1 MSQEGKNI
9 NQPDPEVVSKP
20 QRRRY
25 TAEYKLRMLQEYD
38 ACEQPGEKGALLRRE
53 GIYSSNISTWRRQ
66 YSQGG
71 MDGLH
76 KTKRGPKADPQTR
89 ENKKLRQENEQLKKR
104 LQHAELII
112 EVQKKVSQILE
123 IELNEQEHES

>member
-1 MSQEGKNI
+1 MSQEEKNI

-25 TAEYKLRMLQEYD
+25 TAEYKLRMLKEYD
-38 ACEQPGEKGALLRRE
+38 ACEQPGEKGAILRRE

-66 YSQGG
+66 YSQGSL
-71 MDGLH
+71 DGLH

>member
-1 MSQEGKNI
+1 MSQEEKY
-9 NQPDPEVVSKP
+9 QKSPDPEVISKP

-25 TAEYKLRMLQEYD
+25 TAEYKMRMLEEFD
-38 ACEQPGEKGALLRRE
+38 ACEQRGEKGALLRRE

-71 MDGLH
+71 LDGLQQI
-76 KTKRGPKADPQTR
+76 KRGPKVASPAR
-89 ENKKLRQENEQLKKR
+89 ENKQLRQENEQLKKR
-104 LQHAELII
+104 LQQAELII

>member
-53 GIYSSNISTWRRQ
+53 GIYASNISTWRRQ

>member
-1 MSQEGKNI
+1 MSQEEKTI
-9 NQPDPEVVSKP
+9 NTPDPEVVSKP

-25 TAEYKLRMLQEYD
+25 TAEYKLRMLKEYD

-53 GIYSSNISTWRRQ
+53 GIYASNISTWRRQ
-66 YSQGG
+66 FSQGG

-76 KTKRGPKADPQTR
+76 ETKRGPRVDPHAR

-104 LQHAELII
+104 LQQAELII

>member
-1 MSQEGKNI
+1 MSQEEKII
-9 NQPDPEVVSKP
+9 NLPDPEVISKP

-25 TAEYKLRMLQEYD
+25 TAEYKMRMLQEYD

-53 GIYSSNISTWRRQ
+53 GIYSSNITTWRRQ

-71 MDGLH
+71 LDGLH
-76 KTKRGPKADPQTR
+76 KTKRGPKVDPHTR
-89 ENKKLRQENEQLKKR
+89 ENKQLRQENEQLKKR
-104 LQHAELII
+104 LQQAELII

-123 IELNEQEHES
+123 IELNEQEHEN

>member
-1 MSQEGKNI
+1 MSQEENNKP
-9 NQPDPEVVSKP
+9 PDPEVVIKP
-20 QRRRY
+20 QPRRF
-25 TAEYKLRMLQEYD
+25 TAEYKLSMLKEYD
-38 ACEQPGEKGALLRRE
+38 GCDQPGEKGALLRRE
-53 GIYSSNISTWRRQ
+53 GIYASNISTWRRQ

-76 KTKRGPKADPQTR
+76 KTKRGPKADPHSR
-89 ENKKLRQENEQLKKR
+89 ENKQLREENEQLKKR
-104 LQHAELII
+104 LQQAELII

>member
-1 MSQEGKNI
+1 MTQEENNKP
-9 NQPDPEVVSKP
+9 PDPEVVIKP
-20 QRRRY
+20 QPRRF
-25 TAEYKLRMLQEYD
+25 TAEYKLSMLKEYD
-38 ACEQPGEKGALLRRE
+38 ACDQPGEKGALLRRE
-53 GIYSSNISTWRRQ
+53 GIYASNISTWRRQ

-76 KTKRGPKADPQTR
+76 KTKRGPKASPHDR
-89 ENKKLRQENEQLKKR
+89 ENKQLREENEQLKKR
-104 LQHAELII
+104 LQQAELII

>member
-1 MSQEGKNI
+1 MSQEEKNI
-9 NQPDPEVVSKP
+9 NPPDPEVVSKP

-25 TAEYKLRMLQEYD
+25 TAEYKLRMLKEYD

-53 GIYSSNISTWRRQ
+53 GIYSSNIATWRRQ

-71 MDGLH
+71 LDGLH
-76 KTKRGPKADPQTR
+76 KTKRGPKADPHAR
-89 ENKKLRQENEQLKKR
+89 ENKQLRQENEQLKKR
-104 LQHAELII
+104 LQQAELII

-123 IELNEQEHES
+123 IELNEQEQES

>member
-1 MSQEGKNI
+1 MSQEEKFI
-9 NQPDPEVVSKP
+9 NPPDPEVISKP

-71 MDGLH
+71 VEGLH
-76 KTKRGPKADPQTR
+76 EIKRGPKDDLHSR

-104 LQHAELII
+104 LQQAELII
-112 EVQKKVSQILE
+112 EVQKKVSQILD

>member
-1 MSQEGKNI
+1 MSQEEKNI
-9 NQPDPEVVSKP
+9 NPPDPEVLSRP

-25 TAEYKLRMLQEYD
+25 SAEYKLRILKEYD

-53 GIYSSNISTWRRQ
+53 GIYASNISTWRRQ

-71 MDGLH
+71 LDGLH

-89 ENKKLRQENEQLKKR
+89 ENKRLRQENERLKKR

-123 IELNEQEHES
+123 IELNEQEHEN

>member
-1 MSQEGKNI
+1 MSQEEKNI
-9 NQPDPEVVSKP
+9 NPPDPEVVSKP
-20 QRRRY
+20 QPRRY
-25 TAEYKLRMLQEYD
+25 TAEYKLRMLKEYD

-53 GIYSSNISTWRRQ
+53 GIYASNISTWRRQ

>member
-1 MSQEGKNI
+1 MSQEEKFI
-9 NQPDPEVVSKP
+9 NTPDPEVISKP

-71 MDGLH
+71 LEGLH
-76 KTKRGPKADPQTR
+76 EIKRGPKDDPHSR
-89 ENKKLRQENEQLKKR
+89 ENKNLRLENEQLKKR
-104 LQHAELII
+104 LQQAELII
-112 EVQKKVSQILE
+112 EVQKKVSQILN
-123 IELNEQEHES
+123 IELNGQEHES

>member
-1 MSQEGKNI
+1 MSQEEKFI
-9 NQPDPEVVSKP
+9 NPPDPEVISKP

-38 ACEQPGEKGALLRRE
+38 ACEQRGEKGALLRRE

-71 MDGLH
+71 VEGLH
-76 KTKRGPKADPQTR
+76 EIKRGPKDDPHSR

-104 LQHAELII
+104 LQQAELII
-112 EVQKKVSQILE
+112 EVQKKVSQILD

>member
-1 MSQEGKNI
+1 MTQEENNKP
-9 NQPDPEVVSKP
+9 PDPEVVIKP
-20 QRRRY
+20 QPRRF
-25 TAEYKLRMLQEYD
+25 TAEYKLSMLKEYD
-38 ACEQPGEKGALLRRE
+38 ACDQPGEKGALLRRE
-53 GIYSSNISTWRRQ
+53 GIYASNISTWRRQ

-76 KTKRGPKADPQTR
+76 KTKRGPKADPHSR
-89 ENKKLRQENEQLKKR
+89 ENKQLREENEQLKKR
-104 LQHAELII
+104 LQQAELII

>member
-53 GIYSSNISTWRRQ
+53 GIYASNISTWRRQ

-112 EVQKKVSQILE
+112 EVQKKVSQILNL
-123 IELNEQEHES
+123 ELNEQEHES

>member
-1 MSQEGKNI
+1 MSQKEKFI
-9 NQPDPEVVSKP
+9 NPPDPEVITKP

-38 ACEQPGEKGALLRRE
+38 ACEQLGEKGALLRRE

-71 MDGLH
+71 LEGLH
-76 KTKRGPKADPQTR
+76 EIKRGPKDDPHAR
-89 ENKKLRQENEQLKKR
+89 ENKNLRQENEQLKKR
-104 LQHAELII
+104 LQQAELII
-112 EVQKKVSQILE
+112 EVQKKVSQILNL
-123 IELNEQEHES
+123 ELNEQEHES

>member
-1 MSQEGKNI
+1 MSQEENNKP
-9 NQPDPEVVSKP
+9 PDPEVVIKP
-20 QRRRY
+20 QPRRF
-25 TAEYKLRMLQEYD
+25 TAEYKLSMLKEYD
-38 ACEQPGEKGALLRRE
+38 ACDQPGEKGALLRRE
-53 GIYSSNISTWRRQ
+53 GIYASNISTWRRQ

-76 KTKRGPKADPQTR
+76 KTKRGPKADPHSR
-89 ENKKLRQENEQLKKR
+89 ENKQLREENEQLKKR
-104 LQHAELII
+104 LQQAELII

>member
-1 MSQEGKNI
+1 MSQEEKN
-9 NQPDPEVVSKP
+9 NNPPDPEVLSRP

-25 TAEYKLRMLQEYD
+25 SAEYKLRILKEYD

-53 GIYSSNISTWRRQ
+53 GIYSSNIATWRRQ
-66 YSQGG
+66 YSEGG
-71 MDGLH
+71 VDGLY
-76 KTKRGPKADPQTR
+76 KTKRGPKVVPHAR
-89 ENKKLRQENEQLKKR
+89 EYKQLRQENEQLKKR
-104 LQHAELII
+104 LQQAELII